1 MGLDRKKE
9 ETIKELEEDYK
20 KYDTRFPNWVRESRS
35 FARKVFREFEEN
47 GFPAGR
53 FGMDFDLL
61 SYRPDI
67 APQHPRRQSLI
78 ELDNDMRRQAEL
90 AGQRIDEEYRAG
102 SKLQEDNDTTYLGFT
117 TSCMET
123 VLAKYPDG
131 LVVEDIEEAVCK
143 YPWMEK
149 LWSHI
154 VPINLDKYTAYD
166 AGYSRGGV
174 FVWVKNGVEVDLPL
188 QACFFV
194 ETQMYAQ
201 LPRILIIA
209 EPYSKVH
216 LISGCVTQSACQA
229 GLHGCITEIYVGKG
243 AEVTYTMIHNF
254 GPEFHIRPKI
264 GAIVEEDATYIENF
278 IIIGSCLSDQ
288 AYPTAV
294 LRGEGARA
302 VIRCIALGLESSDI
316 DIGSSLI
323 FSAPK
328 TRGELISRVVAT
340 DESTVRMRG
349 TLKAYTENVTGHL
362 ECRGLL
368 LSPTARAWAYPQL
381 RSTCPDANLTHE
393 AAIGRI
399 AEEQLYY
406 LMSRGLTE
414 SEATSMIARGFLDI
428 ETPGFPPLLREEVN
442 RVISMSLKKVL

>member
-1 MGLDRKKE
+1 
-9 ETIKELEEDYK
+9 
-20 KYDTRFPNWVRESRS
+20 
-35 FARKVFREFEEN
+35 
-47 GFPAGR
+47 
-53 FGMDFDLL
+53 MDFDLL

-67 APQHPRRQSLI
+67 APQHAARQGLS
-78 ELDNDMRRQAEL
+78 ELDADMKRQAEL

-117 TSCMET
+117 ASCMET

-154 VPINLDKYTAYD
+154 VPTNLDKYTAYD

-174 FVWVKNGVEVDLPL
+174 FVWVKNGVEVDLPI

-216 LISGCVTQSACQA
+216 LISGCVTQAACQA

-254 GPEFHIRPKI
+254 SPEFHVRPKI

-278 IIIGSCLSDQ
+278 VIIGPCLSDQ
-288 AYPTAV
+288 AYPTAI

-302 VIRCIALGLESSDI
+302 VIRCIVLGLESSDI
-316 DIGSSLI
+316 DVGASLI

-328 TRGELISRVVAT
+328 TKGELISRVVAT
-340 DESTVRMRG
+340 GESTIRMRG
-349 TLKAYTENVTGHL
+349 TLKAYTGDVRGHL

-381 RSTCPDANLTHE
+381 RSTCPDANLSHE

-406 LMSRGLTE
+406 LMSRSLTE

-428 ETPGFPPLLREEVN
+428 ETPGFPSLLREEVN